1 MTGKEFRIGLL
12 GLTQLERLTVTSVCS
27 LTQSRTRGFTV
38 LPPERCAEADIMLV
52 DADDERALQLWNA
65 SPVRR
70 NGQPALMISRDPQ
83 VLTTYP
89 YSLSRIGFAARLVRQ
104 LDQITVQEFKYF
116 RSMTLGGDPA
126 ATGEFARTGRR
137 EIDARALGTGAY
149 QQLSNASIDDTA
161 PYPQLQMSAS
171 VPGASE
177 SVGMVTG
184 TNPGLH
190 ALPRALVVDD
200 CLVVQAKMR
209 ALLSMH
215 GITSDLVDNAE
226 QGVELMRTN
235 RYAVVFLDIVLPGM
249 DGFAA
254 CRQMKAIDRTFTP
267 IVMLSGRGSAIDRMR
282 GHMAGCQRYLTKP
295 IAIDTLQKVL
305 CDFIPAETLTMAT
318 ASVSG
323 AHRTLPVLTDALDVS
338 DSTVLAR
345 HR

>member
-1 MTGKEFRIGLL
+1 MTDKQFRIGLL

-27 LTQSRTRGFTV
+27 LTQSRTRGFEV
-38 LPPERCAEADIMLV
+38 LPPERCVEADIMLV
-52 DADDERALQLWNA
+52 DADDARALQLWNA

-70 NGQPALMISRDPQ
+70 NGHPALMISRDPQ
-83 VLTTYP
+83 VLTAYP
-89 YSLSRIGFAARLVRQ
+89 YSLSRAGFAARLVRQ
-104 LDQITVQEFKYF
+104 LDQITMQEFRYF
-116 RSMTLGGDPA
+116 RSMTIGGEHA
-126 ATGEFARTGRR
+126 ATGAFARTGRG
-137 EIDARALGTGAY
+137 EIDARDMGTSAY
-149 QQLSNASIDDTA
+149 AQFDNSSIDDTA
-161 PYPQLQMSAS
+161 PYPQLQ
-171 VPGASE
+171 PGAAASRASE
-177 SVGMVTG
+177 PVGMGTS

-215 GITSDLVDNAE
+215 GLTSDLVDNAE

-235 RYAVVFLDIVLPGM
+235 RYAIVFLDIVLPGM
-249 DGFAA
+249 DGFTA

-267 IVMLSGRGSAIDRMR
+267 IVMLSSRGSAIDRMR

-295 IAIDTLQKVL
+295 IAVDTLQRVL

-323 AHRTLPVLTDALDVS
+323 THNAVPVLTDAPDVS

-345 HR
+345 QR

>member
-1 MTGKEFRIGLL
+1 MTGRQFRIGLL

-27 LTQSRTRGFTV
+27 LTQSRTRGFEV
-38 LPPERCAEADIMLV
+38 LQPERCAEADIMLV
-52 DADDERALQLWNA
+52 DADDECALQLWNA

-70 NGQPALMISRDPQ
+70 SGQPALMISRDPQ
-83 VLTTYP
+83 ALNAYP
-89 YSLSRIGFAARLVRQ
+89 YSLSRAGFAARLVRR
-104 LDQITVQEFKYF
+104 LDQITVQEFRYF
-116 RSMTLGGDPA
+116 RSMTIGGDHA

-137 EIDARALGTGAY
+137 EIDARDIGTGAY
-149 QQLSNASIDDTA
+149 QQFSNTSIEDTA
-161 PYPQLQMSAS
+161 PYPQLRMNAPA
-171 VPGASE
+171 PGAFE
-177 SVGMVTG
+177 SSGMVTG
-184 TNPGLH
+184 INPGLH
-190 ALPRALVVDD
+190 ALPRALVIDD

-215 GITSDLVDNAE
+215 GLTSDLVDNAE

-235 RYAVVFLDIVLPGM
+235 RYAIVFLDIVLPGM
-249 DGFAA
+249 DGFTA

-267 IVMLSGRGSAIDRMR
+267 IVMLSSRGSPIDRMR

-305 CDFIPAETLTMAT
+305 CDFIPAETLTMAA

-323 AHRTLPVLTDALDVS
+323 AHRALPVLTDALAVS

-345 HR
+345 QR